1 MVCKVDGEKCISSST
16 NSLKIG
22 EDLLFGSLELLG
34 DFNISSS
41 PSSAP
46 RSSKSCKC
54 GIQDT
59 CYNEK
64 LSIQASS
71 RCDFEK
77 GICMCGQVE
86 ECSGSKPHCVQ
97 QTCKCSNQQS
107 QYVEGDGSTR
117 GTCSGENE
125 KCLADGSCQGK
136 QWEYAFLNQ
145 NEV

>member
-1 MVCKVDGEKCISSST
+1 MVCNVDGEKCISSST

-125 KCLADGSCQGK
+125 KCLADGSCQGT
-136 QWEYAFLNQ
+136 WSTLIVTRE
-145 NEV
+145 